1 MAGAADLPFV
11 DLRAQYLRLK
21 DEIDSRIARVLDH
34 GHYVLGPEVAELEA
48 ELARFA
54 GCRHAVAVASGTDA
68 LLMALMAENVGPDDA
83 VFVPAFTFAATAEVA
98 VLAGAAPVFV
108 DIDPATFLIDVE
120 DLERKIRDT
129 RAGGRLRPRAVI
141 AVDLFGLP
149 ADYDALGR
157 VTQDHDLF
165 LVADAAQSFGASR
178 DGRRVGGLAPVT
190 ATSFYPSK
198 PLGCYGD
205 GGAILTDDA
214 ALAEAMRE
222 LRNHGQRPS
231 PPGFARV
238 GLNSRL
244 DTIQAAVLLAKLRV
258 FEDEI
263 AARNRLAG
271 FYDQAFAA
279 LAAKGLVVT
288 PPRVAGT
295 LSVWAQYGLQCRNR
309 DRVEGW
315 LRAHGIPTAVHYR
328 RPVHLQL
335 AYEAFGDGPGS
346 LPATEHV
353 SARILCLPMHPYMDE
368 ATARHI
374 ADAVIAAV
382 EEGSAAA

>member
-21 DEIDSRIARVLDH
+21 DDIDARIARVLDH
-34 GHYVLGPEVAELEA
+34 GHYMLGPEVAELEA

-68 LLMALMAENVGPDDA
+68 LLMPLMAEKAGPGDA

-98 VLAGAAPVFV
+98 VLRGAAPVFV
-108 DIDPATFLIDVE
+108 DIDPATFLIDIE

-141 AVDLFGLP
+141 AVDLFGLA
-149 ADYDALGR
+149 ADYDALRR
-157 VTQDHDLF
+157 VATDHGLI

-178 DGRRVGGLAPVT
+178 GGRRVGSLAPVT

-205 GGAILTDDA
+205 GGAILTDDP
-214 ALAEAMRE
+214 ALADAVRE
-222 LRNHGQRPS
+222 LRNHGQRAR
-231 PPGFARV
+231 PPGFARI

-258 FEDEI
+258 FDDEI
-263 AARNRLAG
+263 AARNRLAA
-271 FYDQAFAA
+271 FYDRAFAG

-288 PPRVAGT
+288 APRVAGT
-295 LSVWAQYGLQCRNR
+295 MSVWAQYGIQCRNR
-309 DRVEGW
+309 DRVVEG
-315 LRAHGIPTAVHYR
+315 LRALGIPTAVHYR
-328 RPVHLQL
+328 RPVHLQP

-368 ATARHI
+368 TTARRI
-374 ADAVIAAV
+374 ADGVIAAV
-382 EEGSAAA
+382 EQGEAAA